1 MLGYTIFV
9 FVIFVLA
16 TKQIT
21 SIIHTGSIFAWLR
34 DGLEKLATK
43 HPRHGLTHWCFTKLN
58 DLVRCPLC
66 LSTQTA
72 FWFCV
77 LPGTIMWGHF
87 LPNWYITVVA
97 MFILTMAISGLA
109 LMLLNISEWFARN

>member
-1 MLGYTIFV
+1 MLGNAIFV
-9 FVIFVLA
+9 LVIFVLA

-34 DGLEKLATK
+34 DGLEKLADK
-43 HPRHGLTHWCFTKLN
+43 PPKRGVIHWCFAKLN

-66 LSTQTA
+66 LSTQIA

-77 LPGTIMWGHF
+77 LPGTIMWGH
-87 LPNWYITVVA
+87 LSPNVYVTVVA